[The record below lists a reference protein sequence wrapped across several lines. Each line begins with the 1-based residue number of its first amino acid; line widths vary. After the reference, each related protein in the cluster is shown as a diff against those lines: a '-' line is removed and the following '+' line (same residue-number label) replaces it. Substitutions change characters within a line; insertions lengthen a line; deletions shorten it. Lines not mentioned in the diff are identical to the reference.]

1 MKVKEAQAEVA
12 SPSGIASPKRYLSLF
27 SAIMRFIPSQQVSRM
42 PPATN
47 FKEYLQRMGSF
58 SRNARLYLLAT
69 ALHGLGGGIWS
80 VIFYLYLNLDEIG
93 FQPNFISNMFTA
105 GAIATGLVALP
116 AGLLCERV
124 GTRRAILV
132 SQAANLLSF
141 IQVFALQPSVLLLTS
156 LSSGLI
162 GTIGGVA
169 GPPFMA
175 KNSKDEERT
184 YLFSLN
190 WTLGTI
196 MSVIGNFMGG
206 FLPDMFNS
214 ALTFPTGA
222 GTGSAAGY
230 RIALVSAVTLILIG
244 SIPFLLIKE
253 DKSTRKQAVGR
264 LLSLKNVQ
272 HPFTIIKFMIP
283 VGIIGFGA
291 GFIVPLFSLFFK
303 LKLAAT
309 SEQIGAIFALGSVTL
324 AIGTFVAPTVAN
336 KVGKVQAVVLCQ
348 FLSMPFIMLVT
359 LAPNLA
365 LAATAYL
372 ARGALM
378 NMAGPINT
386 AFQMEMVSEGERAT
400 TSGLMTMADN
410 VPRAITA
417 SVSGA
422 LMTGNDFYT
431 PFLFTT
437 TTYFCASSLFY
448 IFFRN
453 VKRSAT

>member
-1 MKVKEAQAEVA
+1 
-12 SPSGIASPKRYLSLF
+12 
-27 SAIMRFIPSQQVSRM
+27 M
-42 PPATN
+42 PPATG

-58 SRNARLYLLAT
+58 SRNARFYLLAT
-69 ALHGLGGGIWS
+69 ALQGLGGGIWS
-80 VIFYLYLNLDEIG
+80 VIFYLYLNLDEVG
-93 FQPNFISNMFTA
+93 FQPNFISNVFTA
-105 GAIATGLVALP
+105 GAIASGLVALP
-116 AGLLCERV
+116 AGLLCERI

-132 SQAANLLSF
+132 SQVANLLSF
-141 IQVFALQPSVLLLTS
+141 TQVFALQPPILLLTS
-156 LSSGLI
+156 LGSGLI

-175 KNSKDEERT
+175 KNSRDEERT

-196 MSVIGNFMGG
+196 MSVVGNFIGG
-206 FLPDMFNS
+206 FLPSLFNS
-214 ALTFPTGA
+214 GLTLPTST
-222 GTGSAAGY
+222 GTGSAEGY
-230 RIALVSAVTLILIG
+230 RLALVSAVTLILVG
-244 SIPFLLIKE
+244 SIPLFLIKE
-253 DKSTRKQAVGR
+253 DKTMKRQTMSR

-303 LKLAAT
+303 LKFAAT
-309 SEQIGAIFALGSVTL
+309 SEQIGTIFALGSITL
-324 AIGTFVAPTVAN
+324 AVGTFAAPTVAS
-336 KVGKVQAVVLCQ
+336 KMGKVKAVVICQ

-359 LAPNLA
+359 LSPNLA
-365 LAATAYL
+365 PAAVAYL
-372 ARGALM
+372 LRGALM

-386 AFQMEMVSEGERAT
+386 TFQMEIVAEGERAT
-400 TSGLMTMADN
+400 TSGLMIMADN

-417 SVSGA
+417 SVSGT
-422 LMTGNDFYT
+422 LMTENDFYT

-437 TTYFCASSLFY
+437 ITYFCASSLFY

-453 VKRSAT
+453 IERSATKQEPHLGA